1 MASTGFIVDMD
12 NFGNGGRQL
21 RLRCSPYSAVL
32 HPFLASVVSGVA
44 TARNPRSRQGVT
56 RVNRLQT
63 THRYSRRATYVRGT
77 MASARKPSGI
87 LRGDWMAGG

>member
-12 NFGNGGRQL
+12 TFGNGGRQL
-21 RLRCSPYSAVL
+21 RLRCSHTRAVL

-44 TARNPRSRQGVT
+44 TAQKPRSRQAVT

-63 THRYSRRATYVRGT
+63 THG
-77 MASARKPSGI
+77 
-87 LRGDWMAGG
+87 